1 MGERRCLFSLSMSI
15 LKPTVVLNYEDM
27 RRRHNIEVRREEC
40 EISMEVCW
48 GEPEQETVGVIFCAA

>member
-1 MGERRCLFSLSMSI
+1 MGERGCLFSLSMSI

-27 RRRHNIEVRREEC
+27 RRRHNIEEC

-48 GEPEQETVGVIFCAA
+48 DEPEQETLGVIFRAP